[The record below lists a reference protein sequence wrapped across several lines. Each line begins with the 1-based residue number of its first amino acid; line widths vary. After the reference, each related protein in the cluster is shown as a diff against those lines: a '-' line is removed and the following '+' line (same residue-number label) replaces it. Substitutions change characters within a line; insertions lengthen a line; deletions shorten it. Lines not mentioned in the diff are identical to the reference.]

1 MKSIRHILASLLC
14 CLFACGNLSAQN
26 NSMSGKDFWVITAHS
41 NAGSGFTG
49 GTYWSD
55 SLLLYMVGDT
65 ATLGTV
71 DNDYYGF
78 HIDFQVIPGQVT
90 QLKIPVSMTVFDH
103 AESNNWSVRT
113 SHRGVRVRSNHNIFL
128 YMQDICTIID
138 SSNIYLLWENNLS
151 YSFSYVSPLSTNVF
165 RSEKNP
171 VPPLPNQVRERFPDS
186 FEEWWFDRCASIGIG
201 PLSGEELRNVR
212 YVTAL
217 EDSTVVI
224 FTFNLQQP
232 PYSQITDSVM
242 LQKEETVFLVDI
254 NSFHHE
260 EILTLK
266 TNCKPVVCMSG
277 YRGTGYVGNFHC
289 YYHNNIEIYT
299 QFFGSFQP
307 FTSPVRQGYD
317 YLCKK
322 LENDRFDKGI
332 YYLKIRDCSDPL
344 TPLWSDSVDRF
355 MYNEIV
361 AGDDFASFMDN
372 YPGHFFFRTYNPI
385 TGSHRR
391 YWGSASTYVNVP
403 YTFLRSSSP
412 IFYDRLN
419 GPFFFI
425 YKESGPA
432 YPIYGYL
439 PPDSIGSANSLTT
452 SPYVSTQPTDLMVKD
467 WVYPTTRNNVKRK
480 IHLEDAEAL
489 DIDTLYADVQIYVHE
504 NGLNTTYFNGQLL
517 PAEVFDS
524 FPMTHGDYYV
534 TQMAFYNEGI
544 PEIIRISNVN
554 GFSAYVDE
562 FGYNVLPA
570 PGGHPEIDDIT
581 KVYYY
586 HAGASGC
593 YYTDYPDNGIGLS
606 PHNYDTVHRC
616 LGDTLDLM
624 VEHNPDS
631 VPVEWIVDG
640 ESYFT
645 QGMAFILTALD
656 TMTVQCI
663 LHYECPDT
671 TTTFVA
677 VVPPPLF
684 TVAHDTTVCNGAT
697 LSVEQPNV
705 LSYLWSNGAT
715 TPSITV
721 DSAGTFQVSVT
732 NIGCRA
738 ESDSFHVSLYGQS
751 SVDFGNDSILCEL
764 ATLLLDA
771 SQPHPAQYFWQ
782 DASTNTTYLVYQ
794 DGDYW
799 VVVTDNCLGA
809 SDTINIGYLNDFAIN
824 LGPDTL
830 LCEGKTLTLDAE
842 VPYCDFLWQ
851 DGSTQPVYVVRGPG
865 LYSVEVS
872 NRCFSHWDA
881 VNVDYEHCAQELY
894 LPNAFT
900 PGPDALNAVFLP
912 VFSYPDEIEEY
923 RMEIY
928 NRWGTLVFRTEEITF
943 GWDGANAMDGVYA
956 VVVHYKTRGEKA
968 KTVKGSVTVVR

>member
-1 MKSIRHILASLLC
+1 MI
-14 CLFACGNLSAQN
+14 
-26 NSMSGKDFWVITAHS
+26 
-41 NAGSGFTG
+41 
-49 GTYWSD
+49 
-55 SLLLYMVGDT
+55 
-65 ATLGTV
+65 
-71 DNDYYGF
+71 
-78 HIDFQVIPGQVT
+78 
-90 QLKIPVSMTVFDH
+90 
-103 AESNNWSVRT
+103 
-113 SHRGVRVRSNHNIFL
+113 
-128 YMQDICTIID
+128 
-138 SSNIYLLWENNLS
+138 
-151 YSFSYVSPLSTNVF
+151 
-165 RSEKNP
+165 
-171 VPPLPNQVRERFPDS
+171 
-186 FEEWWFDRCASIGIG
+186 
-201 PLSGEELRNVR
+201 
-212 YVTAL
+212 
-217 EDSTVVI
+217 
-224 FTFNLQQP
+224 
-232 PYSQITDSVM
+232 
-242 LQKEETVFLVDI
+242 QKEETVFLLDI
-254 NSFHHE
+254 NTFHHE

-277 YRGTGYVGNFHC
+277 FRGTGFLGNFHSFVNYNSEFC
-289 YYHNNIEIYT
+289 T

-307 FTSPVRQGYD
+307 FTRPERQGYD

-332 YYLKIRDCSDPL
+332 HYLKIRYCPDSL

-361 AGDDFASFMDN
+361 SGADFAPFMDN
-372 YPGHFFFRTYNPI
+372 YPPGLFFFRTYNPI

-432 YPIYGYL
+432 YPVYGFL
-439 PPDSIGSANSLTT
+439 PPDSIGAANSLIS
-452 SPYVSTQPTDLMVKD
+452 SPYVSAQPTDLMVKD

-480 IHLEDAEAL
+480 IHYEDLEVL
-489 DIDTLYADVQIYVHE
+489 NIDTLYADVQIYVHE
-504 NGLNTTYFNGQLL
+504 DGLHSTYFNGQLL

-524 FPMTHGDYYV
+524 FPMTNGDYYV
-534 TQMAFYNEGI
+534 TQMAFYNEDI

-570 PGGHPEIDDIT
+570 PPNHPEIDDIT

-593 YYTDYPDNGIGLS
+593 FYTDYPSGSINIAE
-606 PHNYDTVHRC
+606 HNFDTVHRC
-616 LGDTLDLM
+616 LGDTLALL

-640 ESYFT
+640 ISHLGDDYSFL
-645 QGMAFILTALD
+645 LTALD
-656 TMTVQCI
+656 TLYVQCV
-663 LHYECPDT
+663 LHYDCPDT

-677 VVPPPLF
+677 VVPPPLL
-684 TVAHDTTVCNGAT
+684 TVAHDTIVCAGAT
-697 LSVEQPNV
+697 LPVEQPDA

-715 TPSITV
+715 TPAITV
-721 DSAGTFQVSVT
+721 DSAGMYQVAVT

-738 ESDSFHVSLYGQS
+738 ESDSFQVSLYGQS
-751 SVDFGNDSILCEL
+751 AVDFGDDSLLCEL

-771 SQPHPAQYFWQ
+771 TQSHPAQYFWQ
-782 DASTNTTYLVYQ
+782 DASTNTTYTVYE

-799 VVVTDNCLGA
+799 VVITDHCLGA
-809 SDTINIGYLNDFAIN
+809 SDTIRVGYLNDFTVN
-824 LGPDTL
+824 LGPDTT
-830 LCEGKTLTLDAE
+830 LCEGKTLTLSPG
-842 VPYCDFLWQ
+842 VPYCDYLWQ
-851 DGSTQPVYVVRGPG
+851 DGSTQPTYLVRGPG
-865 LYSVEVS
+865 TYSVEVS

-881 VNVDYEHCAQELY
+881 VDVEYEHCAQELY

-900 PGPDALNAVFLP
+900 PGPDALNPVFLP

-923 RMEIY
+923 RMEIW
-928 NRWGTLVFRTEEITF
+928 NRWGGLVFRTEEKTF
-943 GWDGANAMDGVYA
+943 GWDGANAIDGVYA

>member
-1 MKSIRHILASLLC
+1 MIH
-14 CLFACGNLSAQN
+14 
-26 NSMSGKDFWVITAHS
+26 
-41 NAGSGFTG
+41 
-49 GTYWSD
+49 
-55 SLLLYMVGDT
+55 
-65 ATLGTV
+65 
-71 DNDYYGF
+71 
-78 HIDFQVIPGQVT
+78 
-90 QLKIPVSMTVFDH
+90 
-103 AESNNWSVRT
+103 
-113 SHRGVRVRSNHNIFL
+113 
-128 YMQDICTIID
+128 
-138 SSNIYLLWENNLS
+138 
-151 YSFSYVSPLSTNVF
+151 
-165 RSEKNP
+165 
-171 VPPLPNQVRERFPDS
+171 
-186 FEEWWFDRCASIGIG
+186 
-201 PLSGEELRNVR
+201 
-212 YVTAL
+212 
-217 EDSTVVI
+217 
-224 FTFNLQQP
+224 
-232 PYSQITDSVM
+232 
-242 LQKEETVFLVDI
+242 KEETVFLVDI

-277 YRGTGYVGNFHC
+277 VRGMGIWGNFHSFL
-289 YYHNNIEIYT
+289 NNESDMYT
-299 QFFGSFQP
+299 QYFGSFQP
-307 FTSPVRQGYD
+307 FTRPERQGYD

-332 YYLKIRDCSDPL
+332 HYLKIRYCSDSL

-361 AGDDFASFMDN
+361 SGDDFAPFMDN
-372 YPGHFFFRTYNPI
+372 YPPGLFFFRTYNPI
-385 TGSHRR
+385 TGSHQR

-432 YPIYGYL
+432 YPIYGVCT
-439 PPDSIGSANSLTT
+439 PDSIGAANTITT
-452 SPYVSTQPTDLMVKD
+452 SPYVSAQPTDLMVKD

-480 IHLEDAEAL
+480 IHFDDTESLE
-489 DIDTLYADVQIYVHE
+489 IDTVYADVQIYVHE
-504 NGLNTTYFNGQLL
+504 DGLQTTYFNGQLL

-534 TQMAFYNEGI
+534 TQMAFYNEEI
-544 PEIIRISNVN
+544 PELIRISNVN

-570 PGGHPEIDDIT
+570 PAGHPEVNDIT
-581 KVYYY
+581 KVYYD
-586 HAGASGC
+586 HHGASGC

-606 PHNYDTVHRC
+606 PHNYDTVYRC
-616 LGDTLDLM
+616 LGDLLDLM

-631 VPVEWIVDG
+631 VTIEWIIDG
-640 ESYFT
+640 ESYLT
-645 QGMAFILTALD
+645 PGLAFLLDELT
-656 TMTVQCI
+656 THTVQCV

-671 TTTFVA
+671 TTTFVT
-677 VVPPPLF
+677 VVPPPLL
-684 TVAHDTTVCNGAT
+684 TLAHDTTVCAGAT

-715 TPSITV
+715 TSSITV
-721 DSAGTFQVSVT
+721 DSAGTYQVAVT

-751 SVDFGNDSILCEL
+751 AVEFGNDSILCEL

-771 SQPHPAQYFWQ
+771 SQPHPAQYLWQ
-782 DASTNTTYLVYQ
+782 DNSTNTTYLVYQ

-809 SDTINIGYLNDFAIN
+809 SDTIHIGYLSDFRVS
-824 LGPDTL
+824 LGPDTM
-830 LCEGKTLTLDAE
+830 LCEGKTLLLSPGIDH
-842 VPYCDFLWQ
+842 CDYLWQ

-865 LYSVEVS
+865 NYSVEVS
-872 NRCFSHWDA
+872 NRCFTHGDA

-900 PGPDALNAVFLP
+900 PDGNGLNEVFLP
-912 VFSYPDEIEEY
+912 VFAYPDEVEEY

-928 NRWGTLVFRTEEITF
+928 NRWGGLVFRSEEKTF
-943 GWDGANAMDGVYA
+943 GWDGRNAPSGVYA
-956 VVVHYKTRGEKA
+956 YVVTYKTRGEHA
-968 KTVKGSVTVVR
+968 RSVTGNVTVVR